1 MAIPDIWWQMIK
13 NQSISLKDN
22 EIYIHLKGVRK
33 NIKEAKCRDFYK
45 SLICRI
51 KKLPTA
57 IQNAQKFM
65 IYYWIYSFVWRIIHK
80 YMLILTQTIRKQI
93 SGQIFTNTAAGFLRI
108 EMRDVTICPT
118 YMTAS
123 LGPLRAANVT
133 VSA

>member
-1 MAIPDIWWQMIK
+1 MIK

-57 IQNAQKFM
+57 IQKCTEV
-65 IYYWIYSFVWRIIHK
+65 YD
-80 YMLILTQTIRKQI
+80 ILLNR
-93 SGQIFTNTAAGFLRI
+93 F
-108 EMRDVTICPT
+108 ICLENH
-118 YMTAS
+118 S
-123 LGPLRAANVT
+123 
-133 VSA
+133 